1 MVVVQLILQLQGVVE
16 CPAPLVDAVTK
27 LLQVREEDVTWL
39 DVVDGCLDIEAYRHM
54 QHKDVDLLLGVELQV
69 VV

>member
-39 DVVDGCLDIEAYRHM
+39 DVVDSGLDIEANRHM
-54 QHKDVDLLLGVELQV
+54 QHKDVDLLLRVELQV